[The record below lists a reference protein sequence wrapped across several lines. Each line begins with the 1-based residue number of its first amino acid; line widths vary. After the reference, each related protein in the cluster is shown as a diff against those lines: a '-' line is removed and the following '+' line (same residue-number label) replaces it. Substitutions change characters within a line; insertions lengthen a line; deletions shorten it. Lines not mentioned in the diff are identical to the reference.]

1 MWLEYGLS
9 RIVWA
14 RAAAA
19 KAVGGYIFIY
29 RRRRKAWSRIYGLAG
44 RSKLY
49 GYIWLMAGKIGIWA
63 GLFIYGLGAREKEKD
78 LGVG

>member
-9 RIVWA
+9 GIARA

-29 RRRRKAWSRIYGLAG
+29 RRERKAWVEAMRTDGWA
-44 RSKLY
+44 RLY
-49 GYIWLMAGKIGIWA
+49 GYI
-63 GLFIYGLGAREKEKD
+63 
-78 LGVG
+78 